1 MAKKIM
7 KETKKFVEKQA
18 NFILGCALDQ
28 EWTISQSIKF
38 TTNYLNDYNYTE
50 KFIDKVCQMVVNE
63 LKAVYN
69 K

>member
-1 MAKKIM
+1 MTKKIM

-18 NFILGCALDQ
+18 NFILGCALDK

-38 TTNYLNDYNYTE
+38 ATNYLSDYNYTE
-50 KFIDKVCQMVVNE
+50 KFIDKVCQIVVNE

>member
-1 MAKKIM
+1 M

-18 NFILGCALDQ
+18 NFILGCALNE

-38 TTNYLNDYNYTE
+38 ATNYLSDYNYTE
-50 KFIDKVCQMVVNE
+50 KFIDKVCQIVVNE